1 MQRREP
7 AVAGTFYPENP
18 KELETAVTH
27 MLGSAQT
34 QRIEGVRAIMVPHA
48 GYIYSG
54 AACAETMFCTE
65 IPENVILIGPNHHGL
80 GPAISIS
87 QQDWAIPTGTI
98 PTNDDL
104 VTGIHDH
111 VPGAVFNENAHRHEH
126 SLEVQLPFL
135 YHLQPALSIAAV
147 TVSQLSLQNCFSFA
161 EGLKEV
167 ITAYEDKV
175 LLVASSD
182 MNHYESREIT
192 AVKDKLALDMIEK
205 LDPSGLYHTVR
216 EHNITMCGFI
226 PMVIVMQTAILLG
239 VNRAKNLV
247 YTDSGY
253 VSGDTRRVVAYAGSA
268 LFSS

>member
-7 AVAGTFYPENP
+7 AVAGTFYPGNAQ
-18 KELETAVTH
+18 ELKTAVTH
-27 MLGSAQT
+27 MLDAAQT
-34 QRIEGVRAIMVPHA
+34 QRIEGVTAIMVPHA

-54 AACAETMFCTE
+54 AACAETMSCTE

-87 QQDWAIPTGTI
+87 QKDWRIPTGTI
-98 PTNDDL
+98 PTNNDL
-104 VTGIHDH
+104 VTGINEH
-111 VPGAVFNENAHRHEH
+111 VAGAAFDESAHRYEH
-126 SLEVQLPFL
+126 ALEVQLPFL

-147 TVSQLSLQNCFSFA
+147 TVSQLSLQDCFSVA
-161 EGLKEV
+161 EGLKEA
-167 ITAYEDKV
+167 IAAYEEKV

-182 MNHYESREIT
+182 MNHYESRDINT
-192 AVKDKLALDMIEK
+192 IKDKLALDMIEK

-216 EHNITMCGFI
+216 ENNITMCGFI

-239 VNRAKNLV
+239 VNRARNLV

-268 LFSS
+268 LFTG